1 MASFLVTGGAGFIGS
16 HLVEALIA
24 RGDAVTVYDD
34 VSTGTTANLAAVS
47 DHERLRF
54 VRGNI
59 CDAYTVDELVRSHDV
74 VMHMAAAVGVRL
86 LMEQP
91 LRSLTTNVQGCEHV
105 IHSAARYGRK
115 LVYASTSEV
124 YGKNTNVPLAETDD
138 SVIGPPN
145 ITRWSYALA
154 KAVGEHVALES
165 ARDRRLPAIVV
176 RFFNTVGPRQSPA
189 YGMVIPRFI
198 RQALDGRPITVHG
211 DGSQRRCFCHVADSV
226 RALLGLIDCPG
237 AVGEVVNIGS
247 QEEVSIEELAQRV
260 AAQAGSTAGLE
271 HVTHREVYGDGFEDM
286 VRRVPDTRKITRL
299 IGWEPERDLDTILRE
314 TMAEVSGRAPRA
326 VPTPVG

>member
-124 YGKNTNVPLAETDD
+124 YGKTTNVPLAETAD

-145 ITRWSYALA
+145 ITRWSD
-154 KAVGEHVALES
+154 AVAE
-165 ARDRRLPAIVV
+165 
-176 RFFNTVGPRQSPA
+176 VG
-189 YGMVIPRFI
+189 
-198 RQALDGRPITVHG
+198 
-211 DGSQRRCFCHVADSV
+211 
-226 RALLGLIDCPG
+226 
-237 AVGEVVNIGS
+237 NIGS

-286 VRRVPDTRKITRL
+286 VRRVPDTRKIKRL